1 MKKLNAKDFAA
12 INAAKNFVFDL
23 NLDTDKLLTPDDGFA
38 TILYVA
44 MRPMPAR
51 FKIALL
57 AVLTTGTFTFDGFR
71 MPATGAVAANFK
83 LTKKAMKRHA
93 LTMFVD
99 DPLDPRADADGF
111 FTVFV
116 G

>member
-1 MKKLNAKDFAA
+1 MTKLNAKDFAA

-23 NLDTDKLLTPDDGFA
+23 NLDTDMLVTPIDGFD
-38 TILYVA
+38 TILDVA
-44 MRPMPAR
+44 RRPMPAR

-71 MPATGAVAANFK
+71 MPATGAVATNFK

>member
-1 MKKLNAKDFAA
+1 MTRLNAKDFAV
-12 INAAKNFVFDL
+12 IHTAKNFVFDL
-23 NLDTDKLLTPDDGFA
+23 ALYTNKLDTPINGFD
-38 TILYVA
+38 TILDVA

-51 FKIALL
+51 FKTALL
-57 AVLTTGTFTFDGFR
+57 AALTTGTFTFDGFR

-83 LTKKAMKRHA
+83 LTKKRMKRHA

-111 FTVFV
+111 FTVSV